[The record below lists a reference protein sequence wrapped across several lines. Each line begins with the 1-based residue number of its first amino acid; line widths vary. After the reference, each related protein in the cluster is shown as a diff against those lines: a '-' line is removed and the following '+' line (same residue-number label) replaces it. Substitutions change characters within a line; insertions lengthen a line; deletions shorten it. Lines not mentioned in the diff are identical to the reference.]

1 MSDSGGAN
9 FRACIDALLHYT
21 DGAWVLSNPR
31 TRCHIE
37 LDRAAIAAF
46 TEHAA
51 GASEELWQSALAP
64 AQGRD
69 RTAPTGEN
77 GLWGDPTGLAA
88 RDGAMVGGDP
98 LFALLRRHLFLLRD
112 GSDEYERFLAPR
124 TSPLDDTHLGTF
136 HQRVG
141 QTLLHHRVRE
151 RWRWWHDQKFVED
164 GTAIHSAPYKLVQE
178 SFFDRYF
185 ANAGIAGERILDFA
199 CGNGYFAAKLAGL
212 GASVVGIDI
221 SEPLIASACRNYGS
235 AAEFVHAAGPD
246 ASLDWLACQEAGS
259 FDRIYM
265 SDILLLLLSPE
276 DGKPE
281 PDSTARLLGELGRV
295 LRAGGHLHMMEPNG
309 ITWLAGRYG
318 GEAGRSYVIVPEY
331 RRPVF
336 NVAPTL
342 DRAMDL
348 LGGAGFVL
356 AEYRHPEI
364 SGDESGDPAL
374 SAHAS
379 EYPLW
384 DFLTFRQWP
393 KEGDSH
399 AHA

>member
-1 MSDSGGAN
+1 MSNSGSAS
-9 FRACIDALLHYT
+9 FRACIDALLHHT

-51 GASEELWQSALAP
+51 GASEELWQSALAS

-88 RDGAMVGGDP
+88 RDGAM
-98 LFALLRRHLFLLRD
+98 
-112 GSDEYERFLAPR
+112 
-124 TSPLDDTHLGTF
+124 
-136 HQRVG
+136 
-141 QTLLHHRVRE
+141 
-151 RWRWWHDQKFVED
+151 
-164 GTAIHSAPYKLVQE
+164 
-178 SFFDRYF
+178 
-185 ANAGIAGERILDFA
+185 
-199 CGNGYFAAKLAGL
+199 
-212 GASVVGIDI
+212 
-221 SEPLIASACRNYGS
+221 
-235 AAEFVHAAGPD
+235 
-246 ASLDWLACQEAGS
+246 
-259 FDRIYM
+259 
-265 SDILLLLLSPE
+265 
-276 DGKPE
+276 
-281 PDSTARLLGELGRV
+281 
-295 LRAGGHLHMMEPNG
+295 
-309 ITWLAGRYG
+309 
-318 GEAGRSYVIVPEY
+318 
-331 RRPVF
+331 
-336 NVAPTL
+336 
-342 DRAMDL
+342 

-364 SGDESGDPAL
+364 SGGDCGDPAL

-393 KEGDSH
+393 KEGGSH